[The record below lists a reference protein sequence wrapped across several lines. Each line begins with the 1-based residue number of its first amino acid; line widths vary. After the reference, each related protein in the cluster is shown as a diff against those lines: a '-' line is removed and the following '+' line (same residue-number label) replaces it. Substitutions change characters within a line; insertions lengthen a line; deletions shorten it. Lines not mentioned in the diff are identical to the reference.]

1 MSKEMIERGVVVEML
16 DAQEA
21 PADVAEVAVLRQ
33 LHSRKKT
40 GAATNLQQ

>member
-1 MSKEMIERGVVVEML
+1 MFKEMIERGVVVEML

-21 PADVAEVAVLRQ
+21 PADGAEVAAPRQ

-40 GAATNLQQ
+40 GAATNLQL